1 MFRNAMVRTVLVLCV
16 MQVPSSGIA
25 QQNVQRDLTW
35 IRRGD
40 RELKL
45 DIYQAGSYAE
55 ADRPLVIW
63 IHGGAWRAGSKDH
76 VPILGWLKHGFAIAS
91 VEYRLSPEAKFPA
104 QLHDLHAA
112 IRFCRRNAGRYGFDP
127 QRFVV
132 AGASAGG
139 HLAALTG
146 VSSDVPELLGRE
158 DSNADSKGES
168 SGVQAIVSFYGAS
181 NLQTILSQSTP
192 HGLSVRVPALQ
203 LLLGGQPDEKV
214 TLARLASPVV
224 HVDSDD
230 PPLWLIH
237 GDADPQMPPQ
247 QSLELKQVY
256 EKHGC
261 AVTLQMLPGSVH
273 GGAEFY
279 SAVRL
284 AELADQLHVVLRTP
298 DEILR
303 QGR

>member
-1 MFRNAMVRTVLVLCV
+1 
-16 MQVPSSGIA
+16 
-25 QQNVQRDLTW
+25 
-35 IRRGD
+35 
-40 RELKL
+40 
-45 DIYQAGSYAE
+45 
-55 ADRPLVIW
+55 
-63 IHGGAWRAGSKDH
+63 
-76 VPILGWLKHGFAIAS
+76 
-91 VEYRLSPEAKFPA
+91 
-104 QLHDLHAA
+104 
-112 IRFCRRNAGRYGFDP
+112 
-127 QRFVV
+127 
-132 AGASAGG
+132 
-139 HLAALTG
+139 
-146 VSSDVPELLGRE
+146 
-158 DSNADSKGES
+158 
-168 SGVQAIVSFYGAS
+168 
-181 NLQTILSQSTP
+181 LSQSTP

-279 SAVRL
+279 SAARL

-298 DEILR
+298 DEILQ